1 MKIAIVH
8 DFLTYWGGAEQ
19 VLMSFHRMWPEAPI
33 YTLLYDKKFV
43 KEHFP
48 DARIRGS
55 FLQKFPAF
63 LRNRKKYLL
72 PFMPTAP
79 ETLDLRDFDLVIS
92 SSNSF
97 AKGIITRSQTRHICY
112 CHSPARFVWDWR
124 YNYLNEQKIG
134 LLKKIFVVP
143 LLHYIRMWDAQ
154 SSSRV
159 DHFIA
164 NSKTTAS
171 RIKKYY
177 GRDSEV
183 IYPPIDLAEKNKGVK
198 NVEATHGVK
207 DYYLIVSRL
216 SPYKRVDLAVEAFNK
231 LELPLIIIGQGEQK
245 RHLEKIAR
253 PNIKFLGFVPK
264 DELYGYYQNA
274 RAFIFCGEEDFG
286 IAPIEAMS
294 AGVPVLAYRKGG
306 LAETN
311 IEGVT
316 GEFFDDPYP
325 EILAEGVRRLEAN
338 EKNYQKEKI
347 IAHAEK
353 FNRNRFEQEIKAFL
367 AEKVK

>member
-19 VLMSFHRMWPEAPI
+19 VLMSFHRMWPDAPI
-33 YTLLYDKKFV
+33 YTLLYDKTFV
-43 KEHFP
+43 KEYFP
-48 DARIRGS
+48 NAKIRGS
-55 FLQKFPAF
+55 FLQKFPSF
-63 LRNRKKYLL
+63 LRSRKKYLL

-171 RIKKYY
+171 RIKKFY
-177 GRDSEV
+177 GREAEV
-183 IYPPIDLAEKNKGVK
+183 IYPPVDLVAKKGAK
-198 NVEATHGVK
+198 SKEAISGSK

-231 LELPLIIIGQGEQK
+231 LELPLIIIGEGEQK
-245 RHLEKIAR
+245 RHLERIAR

-264 DELYGYYQNA
+264 DELCNYYRNA

-338 EKNYQKEKI
+338 EKKYQKEKI
-347 IAHAEK
+347 IEHAKK
-353 FNRNRFEQEIKAFL
+353 FSRDRFEREIKAFL